1 MRRIIL
7 IATVVVFAHGV
18 SSFSQRAPQKAAT
31 KITLRSIQVN
41 AQTITALPQG
51 KKYVVDLTQRG
62 VRYEFDAKTSRIN
75 FSRVMVRT
83 AQGEVPIAS
92 FFKKVPFRKALAGF
106 NYTSQSF
113 VIGRALAPGLTS
125 SSDRTLPTLTSIS
138 NFTCN
143 ATTCVCEGVPDCSDL
158 IFNTTLCGGPIY
170 CFTDAA
176 GVRRCGCARTT

>member
-1 MRRIIL
+1 MRRIIF
-7 IATVVVFAHGV
+7 IATVVAFAQGV
-18 SSFSQRAPQKAAT
+18 GGFSQTARQTPAIT
-31 KITLRSIQVN
+31 TTLRSIQVN
-41 AQTITALPQG
+41 AKTITALPKG

-62 VRYEFDAKTSRIN
+62 VRYEFDAKTSRVD

-92 FFKKVPFRKALAGF
+92 FLKKVPFRKALAGF

-125 SSDRTLPTLTSIS
+125 SSDGTLPTLTSTS
-138 NFTCN
+138 NFTCSP
-143 ATTCVCEGVPDCSDL
+143 TTCVCEGVPDCSDL

-176 GVRRCGCARTT
+176 GVRRCGCARTS